1 MLTKRNNNDKGNE
14 AEKSFRVFKDQPIA
28 ERVGEWMVKWCR
40 EVATGQISQDLRD
53 QGKYFRFYSESN
65 RV

>member
-1 MLTKRNNNDKGNE
+1 M
-14 AEKSFRVFKDQPIA
+14 DQPVA
-28 ERVGEWMVKWCR
+28 ERVGGWMVKWCR

-65 RV
+65 RDMAFQVAQW